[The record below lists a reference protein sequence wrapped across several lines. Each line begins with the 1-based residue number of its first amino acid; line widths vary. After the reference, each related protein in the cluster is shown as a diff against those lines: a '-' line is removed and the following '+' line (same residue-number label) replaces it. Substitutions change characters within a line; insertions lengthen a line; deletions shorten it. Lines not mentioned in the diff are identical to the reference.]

1 MNNKNAFT
9 FIKVEEGIEVA
20 WAQIMFN
27 NLCTELD
34 RWIKMQEKMQMDK
47 KQKDKRKNFHST
59 LVLEQLFMF

>member
-1 MNNKNAFT
+1 
-9 FIKVEEGIEVA
+9 VEEGIEVA